1 MSAGN
6 PSTLKPLEK
15 IIVSIDNKA
24 SRRFI
29 TRLRPLI
36 LALVILAGG
45 IPAHADVT
53 GKPRVI
59 VGDTIEIAVCYAG
72 GYDLNAKMV
81 RRDWALAYRRYPIE
95 CQVARLRTWMESNSL
110 NVTIDTMMI
119 RIMPTRW

>member
-1 MSAGN
+1 MLRRLRTRAGQVTRGGAIGEKKFGCLFIFGVSLVFGFLIYFSA
-6 PSTLKPLEK
+6 PL
-15 IIVSIDNKA
+15 
-24 SRRFI
+24 RRGLSFA
-29 TRLRPLI
+29 TVEAWPMRPLI

-81 RRDWALAYRRYPIE
+81 RQDWALAYR
-95 CQVARLRTWMESNSL
+95 
-110 NVTIDTMMI
+110 
-119 RIMPTRW
+119 